1 MATVPELLDSIE
13 RALAG
18 LKEAIAS
25 LGEGEMYATQM
36 AFTVTVLANAIAEA
50 RDGIN
55 PRQVRDLDFALND
68 LVAFSN
74 ELTADGAAL
83 VGRPLAVLQESI
95 GALKGQVVLPQ
106 STITAAR
113 AFQLKL
119 RERKSAIQKQ
129 TYLPPGT
136 VAPPLP
142 HEPSTLVAE
151 ASAVRAAFAQAGF
164 ETPLLDDFIA
174 APAEARM
181 QHLADLAEEIETVI
195 G

>member
-1 MATVPELLDSIE
+1 
-13 RALAG
+13 
-18 LKEAIAS
+18 
-25 LGEGEMYATQM
+25 MYATQM
-36 AFTVTVLANAIAEA
+36 AFTVTVLANAVEEA
-50 RDGIN
+50 RTGIN

-68 LVAFSN
+68 LVAFAN
-74 ELTADGAAL
+74 ELTAEGAAL
-83 VGRPLAVLQESI
+83 VSRPLAVLQESV
-95 GALKGQVVLPQ
+95 GVLKSEIVVPQ
-106 STITAAR
+106 STINTAR
-113 AFQLKL
+113 ALQQKL
-119 RERKSAIQKQ
+119 RERKTAIQKL
-129 TYLPPGT
+129 TYLPPGA

-151 ASAVRAAFAQAGF
+151 ASAVRVAFAQAGF

>member
-1 MATVPELLDSIE
+1 MATVPELLDTIE

-18 LKEAIAS
+18 VKEAVAS
-25 LGEGEMYATQM
+25 LGEGEMFATQM
-36 AFTVTVLANAIAEA
+36 AFTVTVLANAVAEA
-50 RDGIN
+50 RSGIN

-74 ELTADGAAL
+74 ELSAEGVDL
-83 VGRPLAVLQESI
+83 VSRPLAVLQESI
-95 GALKGQVVLPQ
+95 GALKSQVVIPQ
-106 STITAAR
+106 STIASAR
-113 AFQLKL
+113 ALQQKL
-119 RERKSAIQKQ
+119 RERKTAIQKL

-151 ASAVRAAFAQAGF
+151 ASSVRDAFAQAGF

-174 APAEARM
+174 APSEARM